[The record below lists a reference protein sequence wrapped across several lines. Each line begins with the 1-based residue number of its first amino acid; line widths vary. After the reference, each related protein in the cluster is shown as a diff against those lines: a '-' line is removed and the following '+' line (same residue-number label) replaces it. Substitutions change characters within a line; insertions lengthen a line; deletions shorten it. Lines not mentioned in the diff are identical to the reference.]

1 MLCIYDKEGYW
12 WCAVFYLL
20 LSCIIVTRLW
30 ISLHSLIGTHY
41 PHWYILTFTCI
52 VSKYVILVSYFSW
65 NVIIRRDI
73 VFLAKS
79 IIELR
84 NMGCKNEESS
94 WKLLPPIYQNYKIL
108 QKNYYILRKNNYRI
122 NDIGSKLGCYFLY
135 DITFKNE

>member
-52 VSKYVILVSYFSW
+52 VSKYVILVSYYSAGYSFSGQKYY
-65 NVIIRRDI
+65 RT
-73 VFLAKS
+73 KKH
-79 IIELR
+79 
-84 NMGCKNEESS
+84 G
-94 WKLLPPIYQNYKIL
+94 L
-108 QKNYYILRKNNYRI
+108 QKRRVFIKNYCHQFIKIIKFCKKVFHFLRKNNYRI